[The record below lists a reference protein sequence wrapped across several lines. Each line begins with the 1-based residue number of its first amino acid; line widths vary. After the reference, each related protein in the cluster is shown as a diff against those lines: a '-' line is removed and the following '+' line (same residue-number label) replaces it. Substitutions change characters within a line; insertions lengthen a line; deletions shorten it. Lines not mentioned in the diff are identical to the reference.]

1 MFMGFEVR
9 SGADVRGGAAENAE
23 KGGPTIDD
31 WSAGATIG
39 GLAIPALP
47 DLARMRRERFHRL
60 QDQLDA
66 AGIDGLVL
74 LGSSSVAYA
83 TGAAMPGADGDRA
96 ALFRSVAVVVKGDTA
111 PHLHTLYLDGVPAE
125 HPEDHLH
132 GPLFP
137 DLDDGVG
144 LFAEA
149 LADYF
154 STGAR
159 IGVDHQTHA
168 MLRGLQGFDWVD
180 AAEVMGAAKITK
192 TPDEVACIRNAQLLN
207 ELAMVDALRILRPGV
222 RQIDLSAVFLRR
234 VFELGASA
242 NGIDPIWQV
251 MAPTRELGPWTLHG
265 DLAYPTVTTDRF
277 LREGDVIWVDA
288 GITWEGYASD
298 YGRTWITSA
307 DPVPDDRQ
315 LGQFRRWRAVVDAAL
330 DILKPGVSALQ
341 LCHAAVEAND
351 GVRPWIEHF
360 YLAHGVGT
368 DSAEMPLIGTDLG
381 EQFDER
387 LIMQPGMVVVFEPV
401 IWEDG
406 AAGYRSEDIVALT
419 DTGWVKLSGSAYDPY
434 RLTA

>member
-1 MFMGFEVR
+1 L
-9 SGADVRGGAAENAE
+9 AASQN
-23 KGGPTIDD
+23 GVGTIDD

-39 GLAIPALP
+39 GSAIPPLP
-47 DLARMRRERFHRL
+47 DLARMRRQRFQRL
-60 QDQLDA
+60 QDQLEA
-66 AGIDGLVL
+66 RGIDGLVL

-83 TGAAMPGADGDRA
+83 TGAAVPGQDGDRA
-96 ALFRSVAVVVKGDTA
+96 ALFRPVAVVGSGDPA
-111 PHLHTLYLDGVPAE
+111 PHLYTLYVDGVPADL
-125 HPEDHLH
+125 PEDHLH
-132 GPLFP
+132 GPVFP
-137 DLDDGVG
+137 DLDDGID

-149 LADYF
+149 LADHF
-154 STGAR
+154 SPAAR
-159 IGVDHQTHA
+159 IGVDHQTHP
-168 MLRGLQGFDWVD
+168 MLRGIRRVDWVD
-180 AAEVMGAAKITK
+180 AAEVMGAAKLTK

-251 MAPTRELGPWTLHG
+251 MAPSRERGPWTLHG

-288 GITWEGYASD
+288 GILWEGYASD
-298 YGRTWITSA
+298 YGRTWITGA
-307 DPVPDDRQ
+307 DPIPDA
-315 LGQFRRWRAVVDAAL
+315 GQQAQFYRWRAVVDAAL
-330 DILKPGVSALQ
+330 GILKPGVSGRQ
-341 LCHAAVEAND
+341 LGSAATEAND

-368 DSAEMPLIGTDLG
+368 DSAEMPLIGTDFG
-381 EQFDER
+381 ERFDEQ

-406 AAGYRSEDIVALT
+406 AAGYRAEDIVAVT
-419 DTGWVKLSGSAYDPY
+419 DTGWVKLSGSTYDPY
-434 RLTA
+434 GLTA

>member
-1 MFMGFEVR
+1 MFAGR
-9 SGADVRGGAAENAE
+9 I
-23 KGGPTIDD
+23 IDD
-31 WSAGATIG
+31 WSAGATID

-47 DLARMRRERFHRL
+47 DLARMRRERFARL
-60 QDQLDA
+60 QDQLEA
-66 AGIDGLVL
+66 HGIDGLVL
-74 LGSSSVAYA
+74 LASSSVAYA
-83 TGAAMPGADGDRA
+83 TGAAAPAQDGDRA
-96 ALFRSVAVVVKGDTA
+96 ALFRAVAVVVKGDSA
-111 PHLHTLYLDGVPAE
+111 PHLYTLYADGVPADL
-125 HPEDHLH
+125 PRDHFH

-137 DLDDGVG
+137 DLDDGID
-144 LFAEA
+144 LFAKA
-149 LADYF
+149 LAEHF
-154 STGAR
+154 WAGAR

-168 MLRGLQGFDWVD
+168 MLRSLQGFGWVD
-180 AAEVMGAAKITK
+180 AADVVGAAKVAK
-192 TPDEVACIRNAQLLN
+192 TPDEVACIRTAQLLN
-207 ELAMVDALRILRPGV
+207 ELAMVDALKILRPGV

-251 MAPTRELGPWTLHG
+251 MAPTRERGPWTLHG

-288 GITWEGYASD
+288 GITWQGYASD

-307 DPVPDDRQ
+307 GPVPNARQ
-315 LGQFRRWRAVVDAAL
+315 QAQFRRWRTVVDAAL

-341 LCHAAVEAND
+341 LCNAATQAND

-368 DSAEMPLIGTDLG
+368 ESAEMPLIGTDLG

-387 LIMQPGMVVVFEPV
+387 LIMQPGMVVVLEPV

-406 AAGYRSEDIVALT
+406 AAGYRSEDIVAVT
-419 DTGWVKLSGSAYDPY
+419 DTGWVKLSGSTYDPFGI
-434 RLTA
+434 AA